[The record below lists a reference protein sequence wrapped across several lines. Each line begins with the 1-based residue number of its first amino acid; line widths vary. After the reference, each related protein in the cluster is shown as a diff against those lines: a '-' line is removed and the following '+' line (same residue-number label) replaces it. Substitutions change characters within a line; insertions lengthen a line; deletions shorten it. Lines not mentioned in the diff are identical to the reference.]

1 MAEQQREQ
9 RHTIFITGAASG
21 IGRATARAFVLR
33 GWLVGCYDVNQGAL
47 DALQDEIG
55 LTTAFFGPL
64 DVTDRRAVLASFED
78 FGQRTGG
85 RLDLL
90 FNNAGIDA
98 KGPFAAMSWEQ
109 IMAVVN
115 VNMIG
120 GMSVIHAGIP
130 LLKATEGSL
139 CLSTASA
146 SAIFGTANLAVYSA
160 TKDAVKGLTEALSV
174 EFAAFGVRAM
184 DILPGIVDTGML
196 APEAKAL
203 LPHEGLLRALPA
215 EAVADLVWEAYEGD
229 KLHWYIPEELAAY
242 DVSVTSRPEEARDD
256 RIAGHLI

>member
-1 MAEQQREQ
+1 
-9 RHTIFITGAASG
+9 
-21 IGRATARAFVLR
+21 
-33 GWLVGCYDVNQGAL
+33 VNQGAL

-146 SAIFGTANLAVYSA
+146 SAIFG
-160 TKDAVKGLTEALSV
+160 
-174 EFAAFGVRAM
+174 
-184 DILPGIVDTGML
+184 LPISPST
-196 APEAKAL
+196 
-203 LPHEGLLRALPA
+203 
-215 EAVADLVWEAYEGD
+215 
-229 KLHWYIPEELAAY
+229 
-242 DVSVTSRPEEARDD
+242 RPR
-256 RIAGHLI
+256 RTQ